1 MGYTHYFSHFGCSA
15 AEFAKIAD
23 ATRKIIKA
31 SGVGIAGG
39 NGLGIPEVTRHNV
52 ALNGCR
58 PDLDHETFCLNR
70 IGGTDFCKTAR
81 KPYDI
86 VVTACLAYVAAY
98 HDYEISS
105 DGDVE
110 DWIAGTELAN
120 KALGVPVPN
129 PIIVNQLKGKAA

>member
-1 MGYTHYFSHFGCSA
+1 MGYTHYWSGPAYSGV
-15 AEFAKIAD
+15 EFAKIAD

-31 SGVGIAGG
+31 SGVVIRGG
-39 NGLGIPEVTRHNV
+39 NGLVPPEITNHNV

-58 PDLDHETFCLNR
+58 PDLDHETFGLDCS
-70 IGGTDFCKTAR
+70 GGTDFCKTAR

-129 PIIVNQLKGKAA
+129 PMIVNQLRGEEA